1 MFFKTPNKGRAPSG
15 VTTRERSV
23 AVAAHNGSRGIAAQ
37 KHYEIEKAL
46 SDAVKEG
53 KIKRKQA
60 AGARAIGFAADL
72 TKNAEGQRGFD
83 LRGAKARFWSGFA
96 GGAHEAA
103 KDLTR
108 RDGGL
113 TLGQTGGGSV
123 LHSAEYIKGRRRWWQ
138 RKVSEDRGE
147 GGLKKLVGGKG
158 AGYLWKRGSAEVAAT
173 AGEGSTIS
181 SPEGPRRQ
189 GNVFDTIENPIQE
202 SRNLTVREEPHQ
214 PRSPDTGT
222 SAARRAEIFDA
233 NPNDLYKDD
242 KGRDII
248 SSRNPRSKTSSY
260 GKMLDDQLKRK
271 PLRETHAKMMFK
283 PHAKMMLKSARSA
296 IEKRR
301 AESEDGSR

>member
-1 MFFKTPNKGRAPSG
+1 MFFKRPNKGRAPSG
-15 VTTRERSV
+15 ATTREQSAAGV
-23 AVAAHNGSRGIAAQ
+23 AHNGPRGIAAQ
-37 KHYEIEKAL
+37 KHQEIEKAL

-60 AGARAIGFAADL
+60 AGARAVGFAADL
-72 TKNAEGQRGFD
+72 TKNSDGQRGFD
-83 LRGAKARFWSGFA
+83 LRGAPARFWSGFA

-108 RDGGL
+108 TDGGL
-113 TLGQTGGGSV
+113 TLGQTGGGTV

-138 RKVSEDRGE
+138 RKVRKDRGE
-147 GGLKKLVGGKG
+147 GGLEKRVGGAG

-173 AGEGSTIS
+173 AGVGSTIS
-181 SPEGPRRQ
+181 SPEGSRRQ
-189 GNVFDTIENPIQE
+189 GNVFDKIENPIQV
-202 SRNLTVREEPHQ
+202 SRNLTVREESHQ

-248 SSRNPRSKTSSY
+248 SSRNPRSKTSYY

-271 PLRETHAKMMFK
+271 PLRETHAKMM
-283 PHAKMMLKSARSA
+283 LKIAVRSA